1 MSAAPEGLDWLI
13 ALEEIKRLRAI
24 YCRSV
29 DSRDWPRMASIL
41 ADDFVLDMSHVQ
53 TVMGGAEIVTVC
65 GKASVME
72 MFEKGFSN
80 LGKLLHIVT
89 IPEIEFQDAES
100 ATGVWRQETYVKE
113 NRPDIP
119 GTGIAYATV
128 YDTYRKQQGKWLFT
142 SVRVQLDL
150 IF

>member
-1 MSAAPEGLDWLI
+1 MDGLERLL
-13 ALEEIKRLRAI
+13 ALEDIRLLRAI

-41 ADDFVLDMSHVQ
+41 TGDFVLDMSQ
-53 TVMGGAEIVTVC
+53 TAEFMGGARIEPVS
-65 GKASVME
+65 GKANVMD
-72 MFEKGFSN
+72 MFEMGFSQ

-89 IPEIEFQDAES
+89 IPEIEFQDGEH

-113 NRPDIP
+113 TRPDLP

-128 YDTYRKQQGKWLFT
+128 YDTYRKEGGQWLIS

-150 IF
+150 IL

>member
-1 MSAAPEGLDWLI
+1 MEGLERLL
-13 ALEEIKRLRAI
+13 ALEDIRLLRAI

-41 ADDFVLDMSHVQ
+41 TEDFVLDMSHVQ
-53 TVMGGAEIVTVC
+53 SVMGGPEIVPVR
-65 GKASVME
+65 GRAPVME
-72 MFEKGFSN
+72 MFEKGFSQ

-89 IPEIEFQDAES
+89 IPEIEFQDGEH

-113 NRPDIP
+113 NRPDLP

-128 YDTYRKQQGKWLFT
+128 YDTYRKEGGTWLIS

-150 IF
+150 IL

>member
-1 MSAAPEGLDWLI
+1 MDGLERLL
-13 ALEEIKRLRAI
+13 ALEDIRLLRAI

-41 ADDFVLDMSHVQ
+41 ADDFVLDMSQ
-53 TVMGGAEIVTVC
+53 TAEFMGGAKIVPVS
-65 GKASVME
+65 GKAAVME
-72 MFEKGFSN
+72 MFEKGFSQ

-89 IPEIEFQDAES
+89 IPEIEFQDGEH

-113 NRPDIP
+113 TRPDIP

-128 YDTYRKQQGKWLFT
+128 YDTYRKEAGKWLFT